1 MRHTLPVAM
10 NRWTVGALV
19 ALALV
24 GGCSKSNPVD
34 PSPASSAQG
43 VVMFGFQDQP
53 ITITHMLD
61 PGTPAEP
68 LDDRVT
74 GVETYTFGGDTTS
87 AILQIIDNTV
97 ANAVRPYRREGT
109 DSFRRFLD
117 YDVRSTDRQVGL
129 DTDLFQLRDGQGVV
143 GRSEYFASALIN
155 GTETVNTPAT
165 NTVKPWG
172 RAQETILLSIGNLQ
186 RDSVLSLSFS
196 LDPRAV
202 LYVLEVLDYNDLV
215 TQKALSLATGG
226 PMPVSLPHQYSTWGF
241 VQPGQNTSVRIPY
254 YHVPFVK
261 GWFPQT
267 KLVRV
272 TGLDADGRVVARPR
286 TDFIQRP
293 TGRDDVGNNLYELD
307 PLGGW
312 VITLDPYPRGYG
324 RPQAVGGPVPG
335 VLTADQVEQMLGG
348 TVPTGALRST
358 ELARQDIA
366 RQALNRTAASSPR
379 IGLGTSL
386 PAGVLRTNR

>member
-61 PGTPAEP
+61 PGTPAGP

-202 LYVLEVLDYNDLV
+202 VYVLEVLDYNDVVL
-215 TQKALSLATGG
+215 QKPLNLATG
-226 PMPVSLPHQYSTWGF
+226 LP
-241 VQPGQNTSVRIPY
+241 
-254 YHVPFVK
+254 
-261 GWFPQT
+261 
-267 KLVRV
+267 
-272 TGLDADGRVVARPR
+272 
-286 TDFIQRP
+286 TD
-293 TGRDDVGNNLYELD
+293 
-307 PLGGW
+307 
-312 VITLDPYPRGYG
+312 
-324 RPQAVGGPVPG
+324 
-335 VLTADQVEQMLGG
+335 
-348 TVPTGALRST
+348 S
-358 ELARQDIA
+358 
-366 RQALNRTAASSPR
+366 
-379 IGLGTSL
+379 
-386 PAGVLRTNR
+386 

>member
-1 MRHTLPVAM
+1 MRHSLPVAM
-10 NRWTVGALV
+10 NRWTACALV
-19 ALALV
+19 ALALAS
-24 GGCSKSNPVD
+24 GCSKSNPVD
-34 PSPASSAQG
+34 PSPSSSSQG
-43 VVMFGFQDQP
+43 VVMFGFQDQS

-74 GVETYTFGGDTTS
+74 GTETYSFGGDTTS
-87 AILQIIDNTV
+87 AILQVIDNTP
-97 ANAVRPYRREGT
+97 ANAMRPYRREGT

-117 YDVRSTDRQVGL
+117 YDVRSTDRQVGF
-129 DTDLFQLRDGQGVV
+129 DTDLFQLRDSQGQI
-143 GRSEYFASALIN
+143 GRSEYFATALVN
-155 GTETVNTPAT
+155 GNETVNTPST

-202 LYVLEVLDYNDLV
+202 IYVLEVLNYNDV
-215 TQKALSLATGG
+215 VNQKSLNLATAT
-226 PMPVSLPHQYSTWGF
+226 PMPVALPHQYSTWGF
-241 VQPGQNTSVRIPY
+241 VQPGQNTTVRIPY

-272 TGLDADGRVVARPR
+272 TGLDAEGRVVARPR
-286 TDFIQRP
+286 TDFLQRA
-293 TGRDDVGNNLYELD
+293 TGRDDFGNNLYELD

-335 VLTADQVEQMLGG
+335 VLTADQVDRMIGG
-348 TVPTGALRST
+348 VPATGALQSLDPAQREIT
-358 ELARQDIA
+358 RLAQT
-366 RQALNRTAASSPR
+366 RTAAAAPR
-379 IGLGTSL
+379 IGLGQSL
-386 PAGVLRTNR
+386 PAGILRSNR